1 MIWLLAILWIG
12 LPLASWKWKGTLFT
26 PWSLYAISQFGG
38 MTFSL
43 LKLHP
48 AMTDP
53 STTTWAIFWFSA
65 AAFFL
70 GCIVASGKGMV
81 IDPGR
86 YYRWIPA
93 VWLIFGFFSVLWLSS
108 VLDGYLRAGGWPAFQ
123 ASADKAREAYAS
135 RSGIMWYTSQMGAVQ
150 GLLGLMVAFTATS
163 RWMRWLGWLG
173 WGAAVWV
180 SFASGMRFGI
190 VTLLVTLVIFID
202 SNRKRI
208 SPLQAIAF
216 LLLLGAGL
224 SAMFIFRQTHLQSF
238 VDSIRIPWDQKF
250 RLAVLPIYTYIANC
264 FWNFDSGVSAAAA
277 GEYVEWGMGYWS
289 FQGALFFTHLHV
301 GLNNSYG
308 FISNY
313 FSFMKLPELNTASWQ
328 WFVYMDFGWLGV
340 MIFAFVWGA
349 IATWLGRLANKH
361 VVYAILNAYMLFYVA
376 MSFFTLFSMIP
387 EMVLAS
393 FVLCVVIAIDS
404 RMPREWKSLKN
415 A

>member
-1 MIWLLAILWIG
+1 MIWLLVLFGVG

-26 PWSLYAISQFGG
+26 PWSLYSISQFGG
-38 MTFSL
+38 MAFSL
-43 LKLHP
+43 LKLHS

-53 STTTWAIFWFSA
+53 SATTWVVFWFSA

-70 GCIVASGKGMV
+70 GCLVASGRANHLE
-81 IDPGR
+81 PR
-86 YYRWIPA
+86 SFYRWIPA
-93 VWLIFGFFSVLWLSS
+93 VWLIFGFFSLFWLSS

-123 ASADKAREAYAS
+123 ASADKARDEYAD
-135 RSGIMWYTSQMGAVQ
+135 RSGIMWYTSQMGVAQ
-150 GLLGLMVAFTATS
+150 GLLGLLVAYTAAS
-163 RWMRWLGWLG
+163 RWMRSLGWFG
-173 WGAAVWV
+173 WAAAVWV

-190 VTLLVTLVIFID
+190 VTLLVTLVILID
-202 SNRKRI
+202 STRKRI
-208 SPLQAIAF
+208 SPLQAIGF
-216 LLLLGAGL
+216 LVVLGAGL
-224 SAMFIFRQTHLQSF
+224 SAMFIFRQTQLQSF
-238 VDSIRIPWDQKF
+238 VDSVRIPWDQKI

-264 FWNFDSGVSAAAA
+264 FWNLDSGVSAAAA
-277 GEYVEWGMGYWS
+277 GEHVEWGLGYWS

-308 FISNY
+308 FINNY

-340 MIFAFVWGA
+340 MMYAFAWGA

-393 FVLCVVIAIDS
+393 CVLCVVIVIDS
-404 RMPREWKSLKN
+404 RRPRERKSMGSH
-415 A
+415 